1 MVFVFRFKN
10 GQPIEESKIERTVT
24 FTHDRQILQLRKLH
38 PNHKG
43 KYTCI
48 VSNEYGSFQ
57 HTIWVHVFGKNMHII
72 IVYHTIRLR
81 ITLIK
86 ETRFQ

>member
-1 MVFVFRFKN
+1 MLFVFRFKN
-10 GQPIEESKIERTVT
+10 GQPIEDLKIKRIVT
-24 FTHDRQILQLRKLH
+24 FTHDRQILQLRELH
-38 PNHKG
+38 PDDKG
-43 KYTCI
+43 KYACI
-48 VSNEYGSFQ
+48 VSNKYGSFR
-57 HTIWVHVFGKNMHII
+57 HTISVLPIGKNIHVI

>member
-10 GQPIEESKIERTVT
+10 DQPIEALKIERAVT
-24 FTHDRQILQLRKLH
+24 FTHDRQILQLRGLH
-38 PNHKG
+38 PDDNG

-48 VSNEYGSFQ
+48 VSNEYGTFR
-57 HTIWVHVFGKNMHII
+57 HTISVLAIGKNIHVI
-72 IVYHTIRLR
+72 IVYHTIRVR

-86 ETRFQ
+86 ELRFQ